1 MITVDSV
8 RSGMTRRSPIDEIER
23 AFDRM
28 SRELAAVGDEFE
40 PTLRRGPN
48 VDVAT
53 RDSEVVVVVDLPG
66 FDVEDIDV
74 SLVDRDLTITAERD
88 ETVEVGDDETTF
100 HRRERRQRSVQRRV
114 QLPEEV
120 VDDETTA
127 TYENGVLTVTLATPD
142 HDDVD
147 GTTIEVN

>member
-1 MITVDSV
+1 
-8 RSGMTRRSPIDEIER
+8 MTRRSPIEEIER

-28 SRELAAVGDEFE
+28 NRELAAVGDELE
-40 PTLRRGPN
+40 PAFQSGPN

-53 RDSEVVVVVDLPG
+53 REGEVVVVVDLPG
-66 FDVEDIDV
+66 FQTDDIDL

-88 ETVEVGDDETTF
+88 ETVETGEETTF
-100 HRRERRQRSVQRRV
+100 HRRERRRRSVERRV
-114 QLPEEV
+114 RLPEEV

-127 TYENGVLTVTLATPD
+127 TYENGVLTVTLPTLA